1 MAVAVLCATVSG
13 GQCDALFQETFCLV
27 RAKDDLDARRK
38 AEVLF
43 HGMNHSYQNGQG
55 KVVSWSLREI
65 VDVSLIGEP
74 SLKHGTELYSR
85 HFRDFAA
92 YRKFEKLL
100 PGRHVND

>member
-13 GQCDALFQETFCLV
+13 GRCDALFQETFCLV
-27 RAKDDLDARRK
+27 RAKDDIDARTK
-38 AEVLF
+38 AEALF
-43 HGMNHSYQNGQG
+43 NAMIHSYQNEQG
-55 KVVSWSLREI
+55 EVVSWSLREI

-92 YRKFEKLL
+92 YRKFETAL
-100 PGRHVND
+100 GEGFDA